1 MNYLIL
7 VNKEYMLDKTFVP
20 DRLIDSKSNYRND
33 IIYTIDNVFPVKLEN
48 NDYYSLM
55 IQQGFRLKDTT
66 DKLGGIQTLIDI
78 NTLDDIAIIDQ
89 YLIKM
94 S

>member
-1 MNYLIL
+1 
-7 VNKEYMLDKTFVP
+7 
-20 DRLIDSKSNYRND
+20 
-33 IIYTIDNVFPVKLEN
+33 
-48 NDYYSLM
+48 M

-94 S
+94 SQLYNQIYDIIINNEINKVKNYKTNSLVI